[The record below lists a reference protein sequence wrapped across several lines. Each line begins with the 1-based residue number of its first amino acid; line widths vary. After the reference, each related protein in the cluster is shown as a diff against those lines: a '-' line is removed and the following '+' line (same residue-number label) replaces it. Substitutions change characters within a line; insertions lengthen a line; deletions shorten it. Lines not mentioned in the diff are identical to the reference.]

1 MIPTP
6 LVIDSEAESTCN
18 SNQPV
23 WIFGSLETADRKA
36 RPREMSALFSRCQG
50 QLKVSVIV
58 LNKLPMLVVLIC
70 VDGEDLF
77 YSMVHV
83 KGEGKSII
91 EILNLKCQCKQWIF
105 TSRTSTW
112 GTLTLIP
119 NSPASDQKKK
129 YFHSF
134 PLFNLSILESSWR
147 IPSVYFFVF

>member
-23 WIFGSLETADRKA
+23 WIFGSLETADRKG

-91 EILNLKCQCKQWIF
+91 EILNLKCQCKQ
-105 TSRTSTW
+105 
-112 GTLTLIP
+112 
-119 NSPASDQKKK
+119 
-129 YFHSF
+129 
-134 PLFNLSILESSWR
+134 
-147 IPSVYFFVF
+147 